1 MTQEKYQDQLLK
13 QEQINQLNNRRIM
26 NIYTTFKVIKVTA
39 THTKDG
45 GLRTKLH
52 LPASSPDSGPRIIGY
67 DYKYRNH
74 LENALAYLEERTH
87 LEGFTIVGT
96 ADNNLI
102 IVV

>member
-1 MTQEKYQDQLLK
+1 
-13 QEQINQLNNRRIM
+13 M
-26 NIYTTFKVIKVTA
+26 NIYTTFKIIKVTA

-52 LPASSPDSGPRIIGY
+52 LPDDGPRIIGY

-74 LENALAYLEERTH
+74 LENALRYLEERPS
-87 LEGFTIVGT
+87 LYTIVGT

-102 IVV
+102 IVA

>member
-1 MTQEKYQDQLLK
+1 
-13 QEQINQLNNRRIM
+13 M
-26 NIYTTFKVIKVTA
+26 NIYTKFEVIKVTA
-39 THTKDG
+39 TRTKDG

-52 LPASSPDSGPRIIGY
+52 LPDSGPRIIGY
-67 DYKYRNH
+67 DYRHNDH

-102 IVV
+102 IVA